1 MMKKTGKLR
10 NLVVRIVVFAFV
22 ACSVASL
29 TGCGSTAQL
38 GETEAEGRRR
48 HARINTIRRQQLM
61 ADIDV
66 VWMMDKPSG
75 LTNKRL
81 P

>member
-1 MMKKTGKLR
+1 MMKETQKLR
-10 NLVVRIVVFAFV
+10 SLVVRVVVFAFV
-22 ACSVASL
+22 ACSLASL
-29 TGCGSTAQL
+29 AGCGSTAQL

-61 ADIDV
+61 ADIDA
-66 VWMMDKPSG
+66 VWLMDRPSR
-75 LTNKRL
+75 LNSKRL